1 MAAIT
6 QVSAPGSAPRHSG
19 RYALRRWTVIPVTYL
34 VAIVAFGLT
43 VVPLLFV
50 AVDVFP
56 PNGDINNSPAGWPHP
71 WVAGNYTSI
80 LTSAPFWEFLGNS
93 ALIAAVATTLTLVLG
108 SMAALALS
116 QYEFKGREFF
126 YTLFVSGI
134 LFPIGVGALPLY
146 LLLQRLSLLDN
157 QFGVALPEAA
167 FALPFTM
174 IILRPFLRAIP
185 GELREAALVDG
196 ASRFRYFGQI
206 LLPLAKPALITV
218 GLLAFVTSWNQ
229 YLLPLLVLQTST
241 HFTLPLGTYTFQ
253 PQYSQ
258 NDAGIMAFTAMA
270 MVPALCVFVFAQRY
284 IVAGAAGA
292 VKGEPPGGMEGGQPS
307 Y

>member
-1 MAAIT
+1 MPA
-6 QVSAPGSAPRHSG
+6 
-19 RYALRRWTVIPVTYL
+19 TYL

-50 AVDVFP
+50 VVDGFRT
-56 PNGDINNSPAGWPHP
+56 NGDINNSPAGWPHP

-80 LTSAPFWEFLGNS
+80 LTSAPFWQFIGNS
-93 ALIAAVATTLTLVLG
+93 ALIATVATTLTLVLG

-126 YTLFVSGI
+126 YTVFVSGF

-146 LLLQRLSLLDN
+146 LLLQRLGLLDN

-167 FALPFTM
+167 FALPVTM
-174 IILRPFLRAIP
+174 LILRPFLRAIP
-185 GELREAALVDG
+185 AELQEAALVDG
-196 ASRFRYFGQI
+196 ATRFRFFVQI

-229 YLLPLLVLQTST
+229 YLLPLLVLQTSS

-253 PQYSQ
+253 TQYSQ

-270 MVPALCVFVFAQRY
+270 MLPALGVFVFAQRY

-292 VKGEPPGGMEGGQPS
+292 VKG
-307 Y
+307 

>member
-6 QVSAPGSAPRHSG
+6 RSAGPDYTDRYPRRG
-19 RYALRRWTVIPVTYL
+19 WAVLPATYL
-34 VAIVAFGLT
+34 VAIVAVGLT

-50 AVDVFP
+50 VVDGFRT
-56 PNGDINNSPAGWPHP
+56 NGDINNSPAGLPHP

-80 LTSAPFWEFLGNS
+80 LTSAPFWQFLGNS
-93 ALIAAVATTLTLVLG
+93 LLISVVATTLTLVLG

-126 YTLFVSGI
+126 YTLIATGF

-146 LLLQRLSLLDN
+146 LLLQRLGLLDN

-167 FALPFTM
+167 FALPLTM
-174 IILRPFLRAIP
+174 LILRPFLRAIP
-185 GELREAALVDG
+185 GELQEAALVDG
-196 ASRFRYFGQI
+196 ASRFRYFAQI
-206 LLPLAKPALITV
+206 LLPLAKPALVTV

-229 YLLPLLVLQTST
+229 YFVPLLVLQTSS

-253 PQYSQ
+253 TQYSQ
-258 NDAGIMAFTAMA
+258 NDAGIMAFTALA
-270 MVPALCVFVFAQRY
+270 MLPALGAFVFAQRY

-292 VKGEPPGGMEGGQPS
+292 VKG
-307 Y
+307 

>member
-6 QVSAPGSAPRHSG
+6 
-19 RYALRRWTVIPVTYL
+19 LRRWTVIPATYL
-34 VAIVAFGLT
+34 VAIVALGLT

-50 AVDVFP
+50 VVDGFRT
-56 PNGDINNSPAGWPHP
+56 NGDINNSPAGWPHP

-80 LTSAPFWEFLGNS
+80 LGSAPFWEFLGNS
-93 ALIAAVATTLTLVLG
+93 ALIATVATTMTLVLG

-116 QYEFKGREFF
+116 QYEFRGREFF
-126 YTLFVSGI
+126 YTVFVSGF

-146 LLLQRLSLLDN
+146 LLLQRLGLLDN
-157 QFGVALPEAA
+157 QFGVAIPEAA
-167 FALPFTM
+167 FGLPITM
-174 IILRPFLRAIP
+174 LILRPFLRAIP
-185 GELREAALVDG
+185 SELQDAALVDG
-196 ASRFRYFGQI
+196 ASRFRYFAQI
-206 LLPLAKPALITV
+206 LIPLAKPALITV

-253 PQYSQ
+253 TQYSQ

-270 MVPALCVFVFAQRY
+270 MLPALAVFVFAQRY

-292 VKGEPPGGMEGGQPS
+292 VKG
-307 Y
+307 

>member
-6 QVSAPGSAPRHSG
+6 RTGNADFIG
-19 RYALRRWTVIPVTYL
+19 RYPRRRWTVMPATYL
-34 VAIVAFGLT
+34 VAIVAIGLT
-43 VVPLLFV
+43 VVPLLLVVVNGFRT
-50 AVDVFP
+50 
-56 PNGDINNSPAGWPHP
+56 NGDINNSAAGVPHP
-71 WVAGNYTSI
+71 WVVGNYTAI
-80 LTSAPFWEFLGNS
+80 LGSASFWEFLGNS
-93 ALIAAVATTLTLVLG
+93 ALIATVATTLTLVLG

-126 YTLFVSGI
+126 YTVFVSGL

-146 LLLQRLSLLDN
+146 LLLQRLGLLDN
-157 QFGVALPEAA
+157 QLGLALPEAA
-167 FALPFTM
+167 FGLPITM

-196 ASRFRYFGQI
+196 ASRFRYFVQI
-206 LLPLAKPALITV
+206 LLPLAKPALVTV

-229 YLLPLLVLQTST
+229 YFVPLLVLQTSS

-253 PQYSQ
+253 TQYSQ
-258 NDAGIMAFTAMA
+258 NVAGIFAFTALSML
-270 MVPALCVFVFAQRY
+270 PALGAFVFAERY

-292 VKGEPPGGMEGGQPS
+292 VKG
-307 Y
+307 

>member
-6 QVSAPGSAPRHSG
+6 QTTGPDFLSKYG
-19 RYALRRWTVIPVTYL
+19 RRRWTVIPATYL
-34 VAIVAFGLT
+34 VAIVATGLT

-50 AVDVFP
+50 VVDGFRT
-56 PNGDINNSPAGWPHP
+56 NGDINNSPAGWPHP

-80 LTSAPFWEFLGNS
+80 LTSAPFWQFLGNS
-93 ALIAAVATTLTLVLG
+93 VLISAVATTLTLVLG

-126 YTLFVSGI
+126 YTVFVSGF

-157 QFGVALPEAA
+157 QFGVAIPEAA
-167 FALPFTM
+167 FALPITM

-185 GELREAALVDG
+185 GELRDAAMVDG
-196 ASRFRYFGQI
+196 ASRFRFFVQI
-206 LLPLAKPALITV
+206 LIPLAKPALVTV

-229 YLLPLLVLQTST
+229 YLLPLLVLQTSS

-253 PQYSQ
+253 TQYSQ
-258 NDAGIMAFTAMA
+258 NDAGIMAFTALA
-270 MVPALCVFVFAQRY
+270 MLPALGAFVFAQRY
-284 IVAGAAGA
+284 LVAGASGA
-292 VKGEPPGGMEGGQPS
+292 VKG
-307 Y
+307 

>member
-6 QVSAPGSAPRHSG
+6 QNTAPDYVG
-19 RYALRRWTVIPVTYL
+19 RYALRRWTVMPATYL
-34 VAIVAFGLT
+34 VAIVACGLT
-43 VVPLLFV
+43 IVPLLFV
-50 AVDVFP
+50 VVDGFRT
-56 PNGDINNSPAGWPHP
+56 NAAINSSAAGWPEP

-80 LTSAPFWEFLGNS
+80 LTTAPFWEFLGNS
-93 ALIAAVATTLTLVLG
+93 LFIAVIATAAILVLG

-126 YTLFVSGI
+126 YTVFVSGL
-134 LFPIGVGALPLY
+134 LFPLGVGALPLY
-146 LLLQRLSLLDN
+146 LLLQRLGLLDN
-157 QFGVALPEAA
+157 QFGVAIPEAA
-167 FALPFTM
+167 FGLPITL

-185 GELREAALVDG
+185 GELQEAALVDG
-196 ASRFRYFGQI
+196 AGRFRFFVQI

-229 YLLPLLVLQTST
+229 YLLPLLVLQSST

-253 PQYSQ
+253 TQYSQ
-258 NDAGIMAFTAMA
+258 NDAGIMAFTALSML
-270 MVPALCVFVFAQRY
+270 PALGVFVFAERY

-292 VKGEPPGGMEGGQPS
+292 VKG
-307 Y
+307 

>member
-6 QVSAPGSAPRHSG
+6 QSAAPGRPDGTRRGSLMS
-19 RYALRRWTVIPVTYL
+19 RRWTVIPATYL
-34 VAIVAFGLT
+34 VAIVAIGIT

-50 AVDVFP
+50 VVDGFRT
-56 PNGDINNSPAGWPHP
+56 NGDINNSPAGWPHP
-71 WVAGNYTSI
+71 WVGSNYTSI
-80 LTSAPFWEFLGNS
+80 LTSASFWEFIGNS
-93 ALIAAVATTLTLVLG
+93 ALIAVVATTTTLVLG

-126 YTLFVSGI
+126 YTVFVSGV

-146 LLLQRLSLLDN
+146 LLLQRLGLLDN
-157 QFGVALPEAA
+157 QFGVAIPEAA
-167 FALPFTM
+167 FGLPLTM
-174 IILRPFLRAIP
+174 LILRPFLRAVP
-185 GELREAALVDG
+185 TELQDAALVDG
-196 ASRFRYFGQI
+196 ATRFRYFGQI
-206 LLPLAKPALITV
+206 LIPLAKPALITV

-229 YLLPLLVLQTST
+229 YLLPLLVLQTSS

-253 PQYSQ
+253 TQYSQ

-270 MVPALCVFVFAQRY
+270 MLPALGVFVFAQRY

-292 VKGEPPGGMEGGQPS
+292 VKG
-307 Y
+307 

>member
-6 QVSAPGSAPRHSG
+6 QNASPDFVS
-19 RYALRRWTVIPVTYL
+19 RYGLRRWTVLPVTYL
-34 VAIVAFGLT
+34 VAIVAVGLT

-50 AVDVFP
+50 VVDGFRT
-56 PNGDINNSPAGWPHP
+56 NGDINNSPAGWPHP

-93 ALIAAVATTLTLVLG
+93 LLFSVVATTLTLVLG

-116 QYEFKGREFF
+116 QYEFKGREFW
-126 YTLFVSGI
+126 YTVFVSGF

-146 LLLQRLSLLDN
+146 LLLQRIGLLDN

-167 FALPFTM
+167 FALPLTM
-174 IILRPFLRAIP
+174 LILRPFLRAIP
-185 GELREAALVDG
+185 GELQEAALVDG
-196 ASRFRYFGQI
+196 ASRFRYFAQI

-253 PQYSQ
+253 TQYSQ
-258 NDAGIMAFTAMA
+258 NDAGIMAFTALA
-270 MVPALCVFVFAQRY
+270 MLPALGAFVFAQRY

-292 VKGEPPGGMEGGQPS
+292 VKG
-307 Y
+307 

>member
-6 QVSAPGSAPRHSG
+6 QSAAPGRARSYAP
-19 RYALRRWTVIPVTYL
+19 RRWTVIPATYL
-34 VAIVAFGLT
+34 VAIVAVGLT

-50 AVDVFP
+50 VVDGFRT
-56 PNGDINNSPAGWPHP
+56 NGDINNAPAGLPHP
-71 WVAGNYTSI
+71 WVAGNYTAI
-80 LTSAPFWEFLGNS
+80 LKSASFWEFLGNS
-93 ALIAAVATTLTLVLG
+93 ALIAVVATTMTLVLG

-116 QYEFKGREFF
+116 QYEFRGREFF
-126 YTLFVSGI
+126 YTVFVSGL

-146 LLLQRLSLLDN
+146 LLLQRLGLLDN
-157 QFGVALPEAA
+157 QFGVAIPEAA
-167 FALPFTM
+167 FALPITM

-185 GELREAALVDG
+185 GELQDAALVDG
-196 ASRFRYFGQI
+196 ASRFRYFVQI

-229 YLLPLLVLQTST
+229 YLLPLLVLQTSS

-253 PQYSQ
+253 TQYSQ

-270 MVPALCVFVFAQRY
+270 MLPALAVFVFAQRY
-284 IVAGAAGA
+284 LVAGAAGA
-292 VKGEPPGGMEGGQPS
+292 VKG
-307 Y
+307 

>member
-6 QVSAPGSAPRHSG
+6 QTAAPGRGG
-19 RYALRRWTVIPVTYL
+19 RGSLMSRRWTVIPATYL
-34 VAIVAFGLT
+34 VAIVAIGIT

-50 AVDVFP
+50 VVDGFRT
-56 PNGDINNSPAGWPHP
+56 NGDINNSPAGWPRP

-80 LTSAPFWEFLGNS
+80 LTSASFWEFIGNS
-93 ALIAAVATTLTLVLG
+93 ALIAVVATTTTLVLG

-126 YTLFVSGI
+126 YTVFVSGI

-146 LLLQRLSLLDN
+146 LLLQRLGLLDN
-157 QFGVALPEAA
+157 QFGVAIPEAA
-167 FALPFTM
+167 FGLPLTM
-174 IILRPFLRAIP
+174 LILRPFLRAVP
-185 GELREAALVDG
+185 TELQDAALVDG
-196 ASRFRYFGQI
+196 ASRFRYFAQI
-206 LLPLAKPALITV
+206 LIPLAKPALITV

-229 YLLPLLVLQTST
+229 YLLPLLVLQTSS

-253 PQYSQ
+253 TQYSQ

-270 MVPALCVFVFAQRY
+270 MLPALGVFVFAQRY

-292 VKGEPPGGMEGGQPS
+292 VKG
-307 Y
+307 

>member
-6 QVSAPGSAPRHSG
+6 QTAGPGPGSGFAG
-19 RYALRRWTVIPVTYL
+19 RYPLRRWTVMPATYL
-34 VAIVAFGLT
+34 LAIVAFGLT

-50 AVDVFP
+50 VVDGFRT
-56 PNGDINNSPAGWPHP
+56 NGDINSSPAGWPHP

-93 ALIAAVATTLTLVLG
+93 ALIATVATALTLVLG

-116 QYEFKGREFF
+116 QYEFRGREFF
-126 YTLFVSGI
+126 YTVFVAGL
-134 LFPIGVGALPLY
+134 LFPLGVGALPLY
-146 LLLQRLSLLDN
+146 LLLQRLGLLDN
-157 QFGVALPEAA
+157 QFGVAIPEAA
-167 FALPFTM
+167 FALPLTM

-185 GELREAALVDG
+185 GELQDAAMVDG
-196 ASRFRYFGQI
+196 AGRFRFFLQI

-218 GLLAFVTSWNQ
+218 
-229 YLLPLLVLQTST
+229 LLPLLVLQTSS

-253 PQYSQ
+253 TQYSQ

-270 MVPALCVFVFAQRY
+270 MLPALGVFVFAQRY

-292 VKGEPPGGMEGGQPS
+292 VKG
-307 Y
+307 

>member
-6 QVSAPGSAPRHSG
+6 QTAAPGRPDSTRRGS
-19 RYALRRWTVIPVTYL
+19 LMSRRWTVIPATYL
-34 VAIVAFGLT
+34 VAIVAIGIT

-50 AVDVFP
+50 VVDGFRT
-56 PNGDINNSPAGWPHP
+56 NGDINNSPAGWPHP
-71 WVAGNYTSI
+71 WVASNYTSI
-80 LTSAPFWEFLGNS
+80 LTSASFWEFIGNS
-93 ALIAAVATTLTLVLG
+93 ALIAVVATTMTLVLG

-116 QYEFKGREFF
+116 QYDFRGREFF
-126 YTLFVSGI
+126 YTVFVAGF

-146 LLLQRLSLLDN
+146 LLLQRIGLLDN
-157 QFGVALPEAA
+157 QFGVAIPEAA
-167 FALPFTM
+167 FALPLTM

-185 GELREAALVDG
+185 NELEDG
-196 ASRFRYFGQI
+196 ASRFRFFGQI

-229 YLLPLLVLQTST
+229 YELPLLVLQTSS

-253 PQYSQ
+253 TQYSQ

-270 MVPALCVFVFAQRY
+270 MVPALGVFVFAQRY

-292 VKGEPPGGMEGGQPS
+292 VKG
-307 Y
+307 

>member
-6 QVSAPGSAPRHSG
+6 RTAGPDHAGGAGRGSQ
-19 RYALRRWTVIPVTYL
+19 ALRRWSVIPATYL
-34 VAIVAFGLT
+34 VAIVAIGIT

-50 AVDVFP
+50 VVDGFRT
-56 PNGDINNSPAGWPHP
+56 NGDINNSPAGWPHP

-93 ALIAAVATTLTLVLG
+93 ALIAAVATTLILVLG

-116 QYEFKGREFF
+116 QYEFRGREFF
-126 YTLFVSGI
+126 YTVFVSGI

-146 LLLQRLSLLDN
+146 LLLQRLGLLDN
-157 QFGVALPEAA
+157 QFGVAIPEAA
-167 FALPFTM
+167 FGLPLTM
-174 IILRPFLRAIP
+174 LILRPFLRAIP
-185 GELREAALVDG
+185 GELQDAAMVDG
-196 ASRFRYFGQI
+196 ASRFRYFVQI
-206 LLPLAKPALITV
+206 LIPLAKPALITV

-229 YLLPLLVLQTST
+229 YLLPLLVLQTSS

-253 PQYSQ
+253 TQYSQ

-270 MVPALCVFVFAQRY
+270 MLPALGVFVFAQRY

-292 VKGEPPGGMEGGQPS
+292 VKG
-307 Y
+307 